1 MAIVDVLQT
10 EKESLVQQIQT
21 MERRLNE
28 DRNRCEQM
36 QEQIRKQNI
45 KFSRLE
51 FKYSKKNIR
60 IQKYSIYVFSCRFA
74 LQMNV

>member
-51 FKYSKKNIR
+51 FKYSKKRDSTKIFN
-60 IQKYSIYVFSCRFA
+60 SYV
-74 LQMNV
+74 